1 MTLLQMPGKF
11 YLVKTQYLSSHSWQ
25 DYSFKITEMKNQKL
39 ISEVIFFIKK
49 TKATF
54 IRQIKVVKSDTA
66 SFFRKRQSSGSLWG
80 LRIGPTLHVIHEE
93 FMNSLRIL
101 ICNTLVTV
109 SHLLLK
115 LREEITANTKSQI
128 TCFLDPAVT
137 SCICALPFAL

>member
-39 ISEVIFFIKK
+39 ISEVIFFIKN

-66 SFFRKRQSSGSLWG
+66 SFFRKRQSSGSL
-80 LRIGPTLHVIHEE
+80 
-93 FMNSLRIL
+93 
-101 ICNTLVTV
+101 
-109 SHLLLK
+109 
-115 LREEITANTKSQI
+115 
-128 TCFLDPAVT
+128 
-137 SCICALPFAL
+137 